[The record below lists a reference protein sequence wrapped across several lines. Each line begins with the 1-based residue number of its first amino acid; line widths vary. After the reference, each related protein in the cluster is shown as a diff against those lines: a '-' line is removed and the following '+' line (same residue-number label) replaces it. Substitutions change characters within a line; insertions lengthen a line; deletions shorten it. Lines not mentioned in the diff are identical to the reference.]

1 MNETDFESTADYQSR
16 DADQATISSMNEND
30 NEPLDSEKM
39 PKVTADSRTG
49 WEGWEEEQWTDPPQ
63 KAELDKVKVSE
74 SSISNLPRHRY
85 LSGDQTTDTEA
96 GYETAREG
104 LETATETETDAFFS
118 TDEEPATSETVLVPG
133 QDDDATPRAS
143 PVPTKHIHEEVL
155 PHDASESSQE
165 TEEPQT
171 EPELVDSVEFV
182 PEQVDAS
189 AESQAEGQ
197 EPQVDKQTECTEES
211 QVETRIDE
219 VSESPEP
226 SQYRDG
232 VTVVERVNNPTTVK
246 VFDPKGN

>member
-30 NEPLDSEKM
+30 NETPLDSEKM
-39 PKVTADSRTG
+39 PKITADSRTG
-49 WEGWEEEQWTDPPQ
+49 WEGWEEEQWTDPPE

-74 SSISNLPRHRY
+74 SSISNLPRNRY

-104 LETATETETDAFFS
+104 QETATETETDAFFS
-118 TDEEPATSETVLVPG
+118 ADEEPQTSETVLVPG

-143 PVPTKHIHEEVL
+143 PVPKDL
-155 PHDASESSQE
+155 PQDVSENSQKS
-165 TEEPQT
+165 EEPQS
-171 EPELVDSVEFV
+171 EQELVDSVEFV
-182 PEQVDAS
+182 ADQVDAS
-189 AESQAEGQ
+189 AEVQQTTIDKETESPEEA
-197 EPQVDKQTECTEES
+197 QVK
-211 QVETRIDE
+211 IDE